1 MRNNFN
7 ATLGEDLIKTQGMI
21 VKIWRFKRVRVEIM
35 PKRKGYKMG
44 SEVSRSS
51 VVNNMPLSVLL
62 YQK

>member
-7 ATLGEDLIKTQGMI
+7 VTLGEDLIKTQGMI
-21 VKIWRFKRVRVEIM
+21 VKIWRFKRVRVEVM
-35 PKRKGYKMG
+35 PNRKAYKMG

-51 VVNNMPLSVLL
+51 VVNAMPLSVLF